1 MAVSHNEQT
10 ITDKSDPQLLSVT
23 TRKIILKIK
32 QEVATDIKDC
42 CLDDPPIFGGQVVT
56 LA

>member
-10 ITDKSDPQLLSVT
+10 ITDKSDPQPSSVT

-32 QEVATDIKDC
+32 QEVATDIKDF
-42 CLDDPPIFGGQVVT
+42 CLDDPIFGGQVVT
-56 LA
+56 VA

>member
-32 QEVATDIKDC
+32 QEVATDIKDF